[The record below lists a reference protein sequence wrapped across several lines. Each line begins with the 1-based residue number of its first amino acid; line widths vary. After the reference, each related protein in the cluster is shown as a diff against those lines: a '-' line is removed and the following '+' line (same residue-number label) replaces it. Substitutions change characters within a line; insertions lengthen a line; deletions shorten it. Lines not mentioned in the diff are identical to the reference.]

1 MHDNFSGIRRGT
13 IKLCKQKWAI
23 YSRLALWPAISLVP
37 PLQDHH
43 LHPVHPVGGV
53 AGQKRAQGSAQFVF
67 ICGFYENWV
76 CLLLLC
82 EMYKYLWSKKEGGGE
97 IERERQR
104 QMAEETTLS
113 TLWKKNHTQICG
125 SNCFA
130 CFVKHTSTCQ
140 MHNQQLK
147 WKLTHELV
155 ALAKLPHPFPLGAST
170 TSTPLG
176 KLCSNWVPDRAWQCQ
191 QRQLEEQRKQQQKQG
206 AGAGAATAVTVAARH
221 FRTHKSEPKVQTKI
235 IAMLCRL
242 FAQPNR
248 QLDFS
253 HFHSSSFSTPPP
265 PVAGEFACR

>member
-37 PLQDHH
+37 PLQDRH
-43 LHPVHPVGGV
+43 LYPVHPVGGV

-82 EMYKYLWSKKEGGGE
+82 EMYKYLWNKEEEEE

-140 MHNQQLK
+140 MHNRQLK
-147 WKLTHELV
+147 WKITHELV
-155 ALAKLPHPFPLGAST
+155 ALAKLPHLISTWSINNKHSTGEIVHKLSPRQSLAVPTKAARGAT
-170 TSTPLG
+170 
-176 KLCSNWVPDRAWQCQ
+176 
-191 QRQLEEQRKQQQKQG
+191 
-206 AGAGAATAVTVAARH
+206 GAAAETGSGSRSRSSNGSHCRRQALSHSQIRAQSANQDHSNALPIVCPA
-221 FRTHKSEPKVQTKI
+221 KQT
-235 IAMLCRL
+235 
-242 FAQPNR
+242 
-248 QLDFS
+248 
-253 HFHSSSFSTPPP
+253 T
-265 PVAGEFACR
+265 

>member
-53 AGQKRAQGSAQFVF
+53 AGQKRAQDSAQFVF
-67 ICGFYENWV
+67 ICEFYENWV

-82 EMYKYLWSKKEGGGE
+82 EMYKYLWSNEE
-97 IERERQR
+97 EMEWDRQR

-140 MHNQQLK
+140 MHNRQLK

-155 ALAKLPHPFPLGAST
+155 ALAKLPHLISTWSINNKHSTGEIVHKLSPRQRLVVPTKAARGAT
-170 TSTPLG
+170 
-176 KLCSNWVPDRAWQCQ
+176 
-191 QRQLEEQRKQQQKQG
+191 G
-206 AGAGAATAVTVAARH
+206 AAAETGSRSRRATAVTVAARH

-253 HFHSSSFSTPPP
+253 HFHSSSFPSPP